1 VRPESVRVSNE
12 RTDATPFAAEVK
24 WIERLGPKNILD
36 IAVGAAIV
44 KAVVK
49 SDHAVKEIGAVYFGI
64 EPGAEHLLDL
74 ATGQFVRT

>member
-74 ATGQFVRT
+74 STGQFVRT